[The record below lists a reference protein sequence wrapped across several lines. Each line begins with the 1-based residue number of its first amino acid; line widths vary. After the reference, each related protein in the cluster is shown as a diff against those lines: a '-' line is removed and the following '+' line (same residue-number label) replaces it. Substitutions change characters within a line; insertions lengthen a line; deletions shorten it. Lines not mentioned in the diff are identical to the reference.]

1 MATRQESRGE
11 HHAVTNAKG
20 ARLKQ
25 DRALQTRQSVLES
38 AAAVFAEKG
47 FPGVTILDVAEHAGL
62 TKGAIYFHFANKE
75 ALAEAVV
82 QEFYR
87 RLPLIVDPALELG
100 LSPLRTVV
108 EALQRTATAFRD
120 DRVIQAGAR
129 LQIERSYIG
138 ATLPAPYVDF
148 ETLLTGLLTQAD
160 EAGELRPGLSPESY
174 ARILISAFF
183 GAQHISWVQS
193 DRQDLKE
200 RVGEIVDA
208 VLPGHS
214 TAV

>member
-1 MATRQESRGE
+1 MATHQESRDR
-11 HHAVTNAKG
+11 HRTVTNAKG

-25 DRALQTRQSVLES
+25 DRALQTQQSVLES
-38 AAAVFAEKG
+38 AAAVFAAKG

-62 TKGAIYFHFANKE
+62 TKGAVYFHFANKE
-75 ALAEAVV
+75 ALAEAVA

-87 RLPLIVDPALELG
+87 RLPLIVEPALQLG
-100 LSPLRTVV
+100 LPPLRTVV
-108 EALQRTATAFRD
+108 EALQRTADAFRD

-129 LQIERSYIG
+129 LQIERAYIG
-138 ATLPAPYVDF
+138 ATLPTPYADF
-148 ETLLTGLLTQAD
+148 EALLARLLTQAD
-160 EAGELRPGLSPESY
+160 EAGELRSGLSPEAY

-200 RVGEIVDA
+200 RVTEIVDA

-214 TAV
+214 PAG

>member
-1 MATRQESRGE
+1 MATHQGSRGE
-11 HHAVTNAKG
+11 HLAVTNAKG
-20 ARLKQ
+20 ERLKQ
-25 DRALQTRQSVLES
+25 DRALQTQQCVLES

-47 FPGVTILDVAEHAGL
+47 FPGVTILDVAGHAGL
-62 TKGAIYFHFANKE
+62 TKGAVYFHFANKE

-87 RLPLIVDPALELG
+87 RLPRIVDPALKLG
-100 LSPLRTVV
+100 LPPLGTVV
-108 EALQRTATAFRD
+108 EALQRTAAAFRD
-120 DRVIQAGAR
+120 DHVIQAGAR
-129 LQIERSYIG
+129 LQLERSYIA
-138 ATLPAPYVDF
+138 ATLPIPYADF
-148 ETLLTGLLTQAD
+148 ETLLTRLLAQAD

-183 GAQHISWVQS
+183 GAQHISWIQS

-214 TAV
+214 PVV